1 MIEAVGCLID
11 QIFAQTDYH
20 RAATIVD
27 SAMAKWNARIDEAI
41 IEIPEKLRILALNV
55 P

>member
-11 QIFAQTDYH
+11 QIFAQTDHH
-20 RAATIVD
+20 RAAIIVD
-27 SAMAKWNARIDEAI
+27 SAMAKWNAGIDEAI
-41 IEIPEKLRILALNV
+41 KEIPEKVRIPALNV